1 MGFMPRRTVGVV
13 VLAAAVALPA
23 HASEALQWSGFALL
37 RAAAHDAEPPAE
49 DVFVGDAPLDDDSV
63 AAQVQVG
70 VDWLPSPRFGAHAHL
85 LARNES
91 DQSRRGHVGVVQAYL
106 DQTFERGPHRLRLTE
121 GAFFLPTSRE
131 NVDALW
137 ENPYTITSSALNSWI
152 GEEFR
157 PIGVDAAYT
166 LRRPSRGS
174 VTAAF
179 TAYTGNDTL
188 GSFPAVRGWS
198 MRDHWALLGEH
209 LKVDHEYFTSVS
221 AETDHRIGWAAR
233 GKWNNDRA
241 SVMLTRFD
249 NRSDALE
256 HGELANW
263 YTCFDI
269 VGADYAIGD
278 WTLAAE
284 YGWGVTDIIVA
295 GAGRFRTELGA
306 GYVLVSRRL
315 ANGRA
320 TLRADGFEVDDDR
333 QHALTAA
340 YFWSPR
346 GKLRAGIE
354 AIVAGDERKVSVE
367 LRYHF
372 DGL

>member
-1 MGFMPRRTVGVV
+1 MPRKTVWVV
-13 VLAAAVALPA
+13 VLAAASALPV
-23 HASEALQWSGFALL
+23 HASDALQWSGFTLL
-37 RAAAHDAEPPAE
+37 RAAAHDSEPPAE
-49 DVFVGDAPLDDDSV
+49 DVFVGDAPLDDDTVS
-63 AAQVQVG
+63 AQVQVG

-85 LARNES
+85 LARSES
-91 DQSRRGHVGVVQAYL
+91 DDSRRGRVGIVQAYL
-106 DQTFERGPHRLRLTE
+106 DQTFERGPHRLRLME

-137 ENPYTITSSALNSWI
+137 ETPYTITSSALNSWI

-157 PIGVDAAYT
+157 PVGVDAAYT
-166 LRRPSRGS
+166 LRHASRGS
-174 VTAAF
+174 FGAAF
-179 TAYTGNDTL
+179 TAFIGNDTL
-188 GSFPAVRGWS
+188 GSLPAVRGWS
-198 MRDHWALLGEH
+198 LRDHWALLGEH
-209 LKVDHEYFTSVS
+209 LKVDNEYFTSVS
-221 AETDHRIGWAAR
+221 AENDHRLGWAAR

-241 SVMLTRFD
+241 TVMLTHFD

-256 HGELANW
+256 HDQLFDW

-269 VGADYAIGD
+269 VGADYAVGD

-284 YGWGVTDIIVA
+284 YGWGVTDIIVEN
-295 GAGRFRTELGA
+295 AGRFRSDLRA
-306 GYVLVSRRL
+306 GYVLLSRRL

-320 TLRADGFEVDDDR
+320 TLRADGFGVDDDD

-346 GKLRAGIE
+346 GKLRAGVE
-354 AIVAGDERKVSVE
+354 AILAGEERKISVE

-372 DGL
+372 AN